1 MAAPTSNDVPG
12 WESFSFDNVS
22 AAGLQNVDVVVD
34 ADATVQSESNSSSAA
49 SADNVTGDS
58 GASSFTS
65 FNSGIQAGETGT
77 NTFDVSADAGLQ
89 GLAGTTAA
97 SSASTSKGVAKAFTE
112 LDESAGIQD
121 VSSLSIGGELS
132 ALGQSINSLSADAG
146 SVLGNSIG
154 RSKMT
159 DQVEGLEAND
169 ISVSSDAGIQGLA
182 QLSNSA
188 SAATSAGDALSTA
201 AAEKLQGADLDG
213 LDVGGVASVIGQTT
227 LSNTASSETVVAAD
241 SGLGAEATA
250 TLHQADGLLASN
262 NPLAAAAAGIE
273 VSSDATLTGL
283 ASIDNSASAAATSG
297 ASTATATATW
307 VDGARINSTDIGG
320 VGSITGQTNFTG
332 SADAA
337 NVTDGDSTAT
347 ASLNNADGLQG
358 QDFINVSSD
367 AGLTGL
373 NAVDLT
379 ASAAST
385 GSASDSTTA
394 SSTAEATTLQGAQLS
409 NNTEIGGVGTIGGQV
424 DFNGSAASSNVTGN
438 SIATGKLA
446 SLAQGLRT
454 EVNSDPDKFGTD
466 ISSDG
471 TVQGFANLN
480 TSADA
485 STTAGK
491 ADADA
496 IGANIDGA
504 QLGDLSIGGIGTVT
518 GSANFAAA
526 ANAANVTGGGTKA
539 ANANAQVNTV
549 DGLVSLSGDG
559 SGGIDIS
566 SDAGIQGLA
575 SIDLASAAQST
586 GATGAETTATATSG
600 NDTTTLTGAELNSLT
615 DIGGVGSITGQ
626 VSLSS
631 TADAANVTGMA
642 KGVGTLNTA
651 EGLDLNAK
659 LEVASDA
666 TVSGSAGISSS
677 ADASS
682 TAGAATAE
690 SLSTTIT
697 GADLSGGLVDIGGIG
712 SIAGQANFG
721 LSASSSNVS
730 KTSSATADSAGAT
743 GLVGKTTATDGAFG
757 IDVASDSGLSGMA
770 IGSLTAD
777 ASSTAGAA
785 FATAGAADEAIGAQ
799 LPSLKVGG
807 ISNLTGAAQLDAAAT
822 ASNVGAAGI
831 ESKALAG
838 QELSVTGLTSG
849 EVGEEITTPS
859 LTGSVAD
866 GTPITAP
873 SFGDFNI
880 DIASD
885 SFLTAQAFSNLD
897 ATASTTAGIALAAAG
912 AKNSNPSATTVTGIE
927 SGLDINVGGVSDLLA
942 QAQGTVDAQATSVS
956 GQAKAFGNTE
966 GIGVDDLE
974 MKVAS
979 DSDFSSS
986 STLIGD
992 VDASTTE
999 GLARAKVD
1007 LDSTGVEGIKMSIG
1021 GVNDFSSISS
1031 VTANSNASNVGF
1043 EGSVGGSDSTGDLDS
1058 SALTGGWIHS
1068 ASDSDVSGIATIDG
1082 GISASS
1088 TAKAAA
1094 AEGDFDADGIT
1105 DLQIGVGGI
1114 LDLAGQAQ
1122 VNGDVS
1128 ASSVS
1133 GPADAASGADA
1144 DSSAYPIDSYK
1155 SDDSTISGLHTVHV
1169 DVASDATVLGTAVG
1183 SFTTSA
1189 ESTEADATAEAAQVV
1204 TGINDLNISVGGV
1217 GSIAAIAQDSNFVEA
1232 SSVTGNA
1239 SATASVDAVGLNGGE
1254 ISISSDAVLTSSVTV
1269 DSAADSS
1276 TVGPIT
1282 AAV

>member
-1 MAAPTSNDVPG
+1 
-12 WESFSFDNVS
+12 
-22 AAGLQNVDVVVD
+22 
-34 ADATVQSESNSSSAA
+34 
-49 SADNVTGDS
+49 
-58 GASSFTS
+58 
-65 FNSGIQAGETGT
+65 
-77 NTFDVSADAGLQ
+77 
-89 GLAGTTAA
+89 
-97 SSASTSKGVAKAFTE
+97 
-112 LDESAGIQD
+112 
-121 VSSLSIGGELS
+121 
-132 ALGQSINSLSADAG
+132 
-146 SVLGNSIG
+146 
-154 RSKMT
+154 MT

-188 SAATSAGDALSTA
+188 SAATTDGDALSTA

-227 LSNTASSETVVAAD
+227 LSNTASSETVDGDVK
-241 SGLGAEATA
+241 GAVATA
-250 TLHQADGLLASN
+250 KLEQADGLRASN
-262 NPLAAAAAGIE
+262 NPLADAASGAGIE

-337 NVTDGDSTAT
+337 NVTDGNSTAT
-347 ASLNNADGLQG
+347 ASLNDADGLQG
-358 QDFINVSSD
+358 KDFINVSSD

-385 GSASDSTTA
+385 GATAAETTA

-409 NNTEIGGVGTIGGQV
+409 DNTDIGGVGTIGGQV

-438 SIATGKLA
+438 AVATGSLA
-446 SLAQGLRT
+446 SLAQGLST
-454 EVNSDPDKFGTD
+454 GVDSASDKFGTA

-491 ADADA
+491 AKADA
-496 IGANIDGA
+496 TGANIDGA

-526 ANAANVTGGGTKA
+526 ANAANVTGGGADA
-539 ANANAQVNTV
+539 ANANAQVTTV
-549 DGLVSLSGDG
+549 DGLVSLSGD
-559 SGGIDIS
+559 GIDIS

-600 NDTTTLTGAELNSLT
+600 DNTTTLTGAELNSLT

-642 KGVGTLNTA
+642 TGIGTLNTA

-677 ADASS
+677 ADAST

-712 SIAGQANFG
+712 SIAGQANVD
-721 LSASSSNVS
+721 LSASSSNVEGFIS
-730 KTSSATADSAGAT
+730 KSFSTANKSI
-743 GLVGKTTATDGAFG
+743 GLVGSEKDGNFG

-822 ASNVGAAGI
+822 ASNRRCKSQRKGW
-831 ESKALAG
+831 
-838 QELSVTGLTSG
+838 
-849 EVGEEITTPS
+849 P
-859 LTGSVAD
+859 
-866 GTPITAP
+866 
-873 SFGDFNI
+873 
-880 DIASD
+880 
-885 SFLTAQAFSNLD
+885 
-897 ATASTTAGIALAAAG
+897 
-912 AKNSNPSATTVTGIE
+912 
-927 SGLDINVGGVSDLLA
+927 
-942 QAQGTVDAQATSVS
+942 
-956 GQAKAFGNTE
+956 
-966 GIGVDDLE
+966 
-974 MKVAS
+974 
-979 DSDFSSS
+979 
-986 STLIGD
+986 
-992 VDASTTE
+992 
-999 GLARAKVD
+999 
-1007 LDSTGVEGIKMSIG
+1007 
-1021 GVNDFSSISS
+1021 
-1031 VTANSNASNVGF
+1031 
-1043 EGSVGGSDSTGDLDS
+1043 SVGWPG
-1058 SALTGGWIHS
+1058 
-1068 ASDSDVSGIATIDG
+1068 
-1082 GISASS
+1082 
-1088 TAKAAA
+1088 
-1094 AEGDFDADGIT
+1094 
-1105 DLQIGVGGI
+1105 
-1114 LDLAGQAQ
+1114 AQ
-1122 VNGDVS
+1122 RHWFN
-1128 ASSVS
+1128 
-1133 GPADAASGADA
+1133 
-1144 DSSAYPIDSYK
+1144 YW
-1155 SDDSTISGLHTVHV
+1155 
-1169 DVASDATVLGTAVG
+1169 
-1183 SFTTSA
+1183 
-1189 ESTEADATAEAAQVV
+1189 
-1204 TGINDLNISVGGV
+1204 
-1217 GSIAAIAQDSNFVEA
+1217 
-1232 SSVTGNA
+1232 
-1239 SATASVDAVGLNGGE
+1239 
-1254 ISISSDAVLTSSVTV
+1254 
-1269 DSAADSS
+1269 
-1276 TVGPIT
+1276 
-1282 AAV
+1282 

>member
-1 MAAPTSNDVPG
+1 MAVPTSNDVPG

-49 SADNVTGDS
+49 SADNVTGNS
-58 GASSFTS
+58 GASSLTS
-65 FNSGIQAGETGT
+65 FNSGIQADETGT

-121 VSSLSIGGELS
+121 VSSLEVGGELS

-146 SVLGNSIG
+146 SVVGDSIG

-188 SAATSAGDALSTA
+188 SAATSDGDALSTA

-227 LSNTASSETVVAAD
+227 LSNTASSETVVEAEN
-241 SGLGAEATA
+241 GLGAQATA
-250 TLHQADGLLASN
+250 TLEQADGLRTSN
-262 NPLAAAAAGIE
+262 NPLPDSAAGIE

-297 ASTATATATW
+297 ASTATAKATA

-337 NVTDGDSTAT
+337 NVTDGNSTAT
-347 ASLNNADGLQG
+347 ASLNDADGLQG
-358 QDFINVSSD
+358 KDFINVSSD

-385 GSASDSTTA
+385 GSASAPTTA

-409 NNTEIGGVGTIGGQV
+409 DNTDIGGVGTIGGQV

-438 SIATGKLA
+438 ADATGSLA
-446 SLAQGLRT
+446 SLAQGLST
-454 EVNSDPDKFGTD
+454 EVDSASGKFGTA

-485 STTAGK
+485 STTAGEAK
-491 ADADA
+491 ADAT
-496 IGANIDGA
+496 GANIDGA
-504 QLGDLSIGGIGTVT
+504 QLGDLRIGGIGTVA

-526 ANAANVTGGGTKA
+526 ANAANVTGGGADA
-539 ANANAQVNTV
+539 ANANAQVTTV
-549 DGLVSLSGDG
+549 DGLDSLSGD
-559 SGGIDIS
+559 GIDIS

-600 NDTTTLTGAELNSLT
+600 SVDNTTTLTGAELNSLT
-615 DIGGVGSITGQ
+615 DIGGVGSIAGQ
-626 VSLSS
+626 VSLGS

-642 KGVGTLNTA
+642 SGVGTINTA
-651 EGLDLNAK
+651 EGLDLNAN

-712 SIAGQANFG
+712 SIAGQANFD

-730 KTSSATADSAGAT
+730 KTSSAKADSAGAT
-743 GLVGKTTATDGAFG
+743 GLIGKETDGAFG
-757 IDVASDSGLSGMA
+757 IDVASDSGLSVWP
-770 IGSLTAD
+770 SVHSQPCPVLLVKQSPRWCCD
-777 ASSTAGAA
+777 
-785 FATAGAADEAIGAQ
+785 DNIGAE
-799 LPSLKVGG
+799 LHRKLGN
-807 ISNLTGAAQLDAAAT
+807 SNLTGAAQLDAAAT

-831 ESKALAG
+831 QSKALAG
-838 QELSVTGLTSG
+838 QGLSVTGLTSG
-849 EVGEEITTPS
+849 ELGEKHPTLPDLS
-859 LTGSVAD
+859 FGSVAE
-866 GTPITAP
+866 GNEITAP
-873 SFGDFNI
+873 SFRDFNI

-897 ATASTTAGIALAAAG
+897 ATASTTAGNVLAG
-912 AKNSNPSATTVTGIE
+912 AGTKNNSDSDTTVTGIE

-956 GQAKAFGNTE
+956 GEAKAFGNTE
-966 GIGVDDLE
+966 GIGVNDLQ
-974 MKVAS
+974 MQVAS

-1007 LDSTGVEGIKMSIG
+1007 LDSTGVEGIEMSIG

-1031 VTANSNASNVGF
+1031 VTANSNASNVGA
-1043 EGSVGGSDSTGDLDS
+1043 EGSDSTGDLDS
-1058 SALTGGWIHS
+1058 SALTSAWIHS

-1105 DLQIGVGGI
+1105 DLQIGVGGM
-1114 LDLAGQAQ
+1114 LDLAGQSQ
-1122 VNGDVS
+1122 VSGDVS

-1133 GPADAASGADA
+1133 GAAEAASGANVNSATQSTAHTVWAYDIDA
-1144 DSSAYPIDSYK
+1144 
-1155 SDDSTISGLHTVHV
+1155 STVSGLKSIDI
-1169 DVASDATVLGTAVG
+1169 DVASDATILGTAFG
-1183 SFTTSA
+1183 DFSTTA
-1189 ESTEADATAEAAQVV
+1189 ESTGADATANAAQ
-1204 TGINDLNISVGGV
+1204 TMRGIEDLNLNLGGS
-1217 GSIAAIAQDSNFVEA
+1217 GTINAIVSDTSYVSA
-1232 SSVTGNA
+1232 SSVSGNA
-1239 SATASVDAVGLNGGE
+1239 SATASVNAIGLDGGDIQIAGDATIVSSVSVE
-1254 ISISSDAVLTSSVTV
+1254 SDAV
-1269 DSAADSS
+1269 AS
-1276 TVGPIT
+1276 TVG
-1282 AAV
+1282 